1 MSEHRRKHHHRH
13 SRMYRIRRWLRH
25 NKKYAVFVGLT
36 AAAVMICAG
45 LWVRQSLIR
54 QNSRHITAGN
64 SVDMGS
70 GYRHITYNGKEYQY
84 NSLIT
89 TVLYAGVDSEGKL
102 EAMGSYTD
110 APRADSINLVIL
122 NKKDKKMTIMPLN
135 RDTMTEIR
143 RYTASGKDRGTYTS
157 HLGLAYAYGDGGKV
171 SCESLREAVSNLLG
185 GIPITEYVVT
195 NRSSMPYINQLV
207 GGVTV
212 TVPNDDLA
220 EEYPEFKKGASVTLD
235 DSNIETYLRKRDT
248 EEDFSNEGRMERQ
261 RSYMSAYVEQF
272 KAVLE
277 ADTSGTWNRIEKMN
291 EYIQTSITK
300 NKYIGLANL
309 LNTVDF
315 DESNFCRIEGQ
326 DSQGEL
332 HDEFYVDEDA
342 LRKTVIE
349 LFYEEV

>member
-13 SRMYRIRRWLRH
+13 SRMHRIRRWLRH

-36 AAAVMICAG
+36 AAAVILCAAVV
-45 LWVRQSLIR
+45 VRQALIT
-54 QNSRHITAGN
+54 QKSRHITAGN

-70 GYRHITYNGKEYQY
+70 GYRHITYNGRNYQY

-122 NKKDKKMTIMPLN
+122 NKKDQKMTIVPIN

-143 RYTASGKDRGTYTS
+143 RYAANGKDRGTYTS

-171 SCESLREAVSNLLG
+171 SCESLREAVSTLLG

-220 EEYPEFKKGASVTLD
+220 EEYPEFKKGASVKLD
-235 DSNIETYLRKRDT
+235 DTNIETYLRKRDT

-261 RSYMSAYVEQF
+261 RTYMSAYVKQF
-272 KAVLE
+272 KELLE
-277 ADTSGTWNRIEKMN
+277 TDTSGTWNKIEKMDD
-291 EYIQTSITK
+291 YIQTSITK
-300 NKYIGLANL
+300 NKYIGLAKL

-315 DESNFCRIEGQ
+315 DESNFYQLKGQ
-326 DSQGEL
+326 DAQGEL
-332 HDEFYVDEDA
+332 HDEFYVDEAA
-342 LRKTVIE
+342 LWESIIE